1 MKPNA
6 THTAHALSELL
17 ETDRATMIRCLRP
30 VPPDA
35 QTRGR
40 PTWRIGTAAR
50 ALEAHRRK
58 SEGGKGGPDPRLQR
72 GALSKVARGRSTRRS
87 PRSPPRPRTPKCHDP
102 TPRPHRTVSSSR
114 R

>member
-50 ALEAHRRK
+50 ALGAFPCVGFITLAEFAEYLAPF
-58 SEGGKGGPDPRLQR
+58 SIFTVR
-72 GALSKVARGRSTRRS
+72 GENGVWLS
-87 PRSPPRPRTPKCHDP
+87 
-102 TPRPHRTVSSSR
+102 
-114 R
+114 